1 MANYAV
7 SDVAWLVREREW
19 QDWDEMIGWLE
30 DQPATD
36 PTTGLS
42 ARDREELLRDLR
54 RARDEDVELVLR
66 PGELY
71 RAIVRPD

>member
-7 SDVAWLVREREW
+7 SDVKHILGDRQW
-19 QDWDEMIGWLE
+19 QSWDELISSLE
-30 DQPATD
+30 KEQPDASG
-36 PTTGLS
+36 GLS

-54 RARDEDVELVLR
+54 RARDDGEELVTR

-71 RAIVRPD
+71 RTIITE